1 MKLLKIKQ
9 IWKSFLPDKF
19 VSKKNIVA
27 LIKVLNILLCKFIEA
42 FILIDTNVIN
52 LMVVIIV
59 KNNVMHPK
67 TFIHVCREI
76 VIHQILLAVETLF
89 LFWKTCSSK
98 FTLNFWKVNILFL
111 IICDLIMY
119 ITNMLSINLQ

>member
-9 IWKSFLPDKF
+9 IRKSFLPDKF
-19 VSKKNIVA
+19 VLKKYIVA

-52 LMVVIIV
+52 LMVVIII

-76 VIHQILLAVETLF
+76 AIHQILLAVETLF
-89 LFWKTCSSK
+89 LF
-98 FTLNFWKVNILFL
+98 
-111 IICDLIMY
+111 
-119 ITNMLSINLQ
+119 